1 MRELIA
7 IGFMIFSVSCKHN
20 HEKTSEGI
28 APKENYKYEV
38 VDFTKILNER
48 SLDYLIDYFG
58 GNQSDASISKYTIPS
73 LASNFLLFEEDIES
87 DKCENDLS
95 HRLISQ
101 SESSLDVTFRQWM
114 ESYTP
119 KNLKWT
125 TKSSRVSE
133 GVKKIYLSE
142 VYDGLLYGELRL
154 IGSREYEDPY
164 ENFYQ
169 GEVLAFLFD
178 LNNIESDCIAFKL
191 TLNYD

>member
-1 MRELIA
+1 
-7 IGFMIFSVSCKHN
+7 MIFSVSCKHN